1 MAKLLQSFA
10 RDFVS
15 LACLTEIFFTELDFI
30 DFVRAIQERGFEVEI
45 WGWMVKDLS
54 ELADTGASFGLMTG
68 YIKGDLIDD
77 ESNARLIDTAA
88 QSIKASKN
96 INCPG

>member
-1 MAKLLQSFA
+1 
-10 RDFVS
+10 
-15 LACLTEIFFTELDFI
+15 
-30 DFVRAIQERGFEVEI
+30 
-45 WGWMVKDLS
+45 MVKDLS